1 MKNFLNLCASMP
13 NMGAFVFY
21 IIFVFLT
28 PFFLLVIKQENL
40 LLSYFTLLVPLAII
54 MDTVGKD
61 RVFQNLYPASTSKRD
76 PSGTA
81 SKYILNSI
89 VVAAIIYQVVT
100 LNESGNNMFAVS
112 FGLLTLGLV
121 FIFAPLLIPLVID
134 KADKTAQKHGLNVR
148 YDWHKYTVGF
158 LMLVLIILLQ
168 VGGEELCKVLF
179 SL

>member
-21 IIFVFLT
+21 IIFVFIT
-28 PFFLLVIKQENL
+28 PFFLLVIKQDNIV
-40 LLSYFTLLVPLAII
+40 LSYLTLLVPLAII
-54 MDTVGKD
+54 MDTVGSD
-61 RVFQNLYPASTSKRD
+61 RVFQNLYPENTSKRD

-81 SKYILNSI
+81 SKYILNAI
-89 VVAAIIYQVVT
+89 VLAAIIYQVVS
-100 LNESGNNMFAVS
+100 LNENGNNMFAVS
-112 FGLLTLGLV
+112 VGLWTLGLV

-134 KADKTAQKHGLNVR
+134 KADQTAKKQGINVK

-168 VGGEELCKVLF
+168 VGGEELCKVF
-179 SL
+179 FN

>member
-28 PFFLLVIKQENL
+28 PFFLLVIKKDNIV
-40 LLSYFTLLVPLAII
+40 LSYLTLLVPLAII
-54 MDTVGKD
+54 MDTVGSD
-61 RVFQNLYPASTSKRD
+61 RVFQNLYPENTSKRD

-81 SKYILNSI
+81 SKYILNAI
-89 VVAAIIYQVVT
+89 VLTAIIYQVVS
-100 LNESGNNMFAVS
+100 LNENGNNMFAVS
-112 FGLLTLGLV
+112 VGLWTLGLV

-134 KADKTAQKHGLNVR
+134 KADQTAKKQGINVK

-168 VGGEELCKVLF
+168 VGGEELCNML
-179 SL
+179 LN